1 MVEWSTII
9 SLILFGLLLLI
20 AEIIFVPGTT
30 VVGLVGFI
38 FMAIGVGLS
47 FKYFGSETG
56 WTIVGGASVVSGL
69 LLYLAFKANVWSR
82 FALKSSSDSKVN
94 EGSMKDL
101 LPGQEG
107 TATSTLKPVG
117 NAELSGKIFE
127 VRTNGEYIESGTR
140 IKIIRITSNQIFV
153 EPLN

>member
-1 MVEWSTII
+1 MVEWTTVS

-38 FMAIGVGLS
+38 FMAVGVGLS
-47 FKYFGSETG
+47 FRYFGSETG
-56 WTIVGGASVVSGL
+56 WTIVGGTSVVTGL
-69 LLYLAFKANVWSR
+69 LLYLAFKANVWSK
-82 FALKSSSDSKVN
+82 FALKSSIDSKVN
-94 EGSMKDL
+94 EGEMKEL
-101 LPGQEG
+101 EAGQEG
-107 TATSTLKPVG
+107 ITTSTLRPIGK
-117 NAELSGKIFE
+117 AEVNGKTYE

-140 IKIIRITSNQIFV
+140 IKIIRISSHQIFV

>member
-1 MVEWSTII
+1 MVEWTTVS

-38 FMAIGVGLS
+38 FMAVGVGLS
-47 FKYFGSETG
+47 FRYFGSETG
-56 WTIVGGASVVSGL
+56 WTIVGGTSVVTGL
-69 LLYLAFKANVWSR
+69 LLYLAFKANVWSK
-82 FALKSSSDSKVN
+82 FALKSSIDSKVN
-94 EGSMKDL
+94 EGEMKEL
-101 LPGQEG
+101 EAGQEG
-107 TATSTLKPVG
+107 ITTSTLRPIGK
-117 NAELSGKIFE
+117 AEVNGKTYE

-140 IKIIRITSNQIFV
+140 IKIIRIASHQIFV

>member
-1 MVEWSTII
+1 MVEWTTVT

-30 VVGLVGFI
+30 VVGVVGFV

-47 FKYFGSETG
+47 FRYFGSETG
-56 WTIVGGASVVSGL
+56 WTIVGGTSVVSGL
-69 LLYLAFKANVWSR
+69 LLYLAFKANVWSK

-94 EGSMKDL
+94 EGALIDL

-107 TATSTLKPVG
+107 ISTSTLRPVG
-117 NAELSGKIFE
+117 KAELSGKTFE

-140 IKIIRITSNQIFV
+140 IRIIRITSSQIFV